1 MINFNKTI
9 LGLAGAA
16 SLLAAASSAA
26 MAQQI
31 TFASASGSGSP
42 AAQSVVFTYSGGPNG
57 QFTTNPSA
65 IFLAGSYP
73 STDPGASLTFTGF
86 TTTGMATGAGTAIDP
101 YKQELSS
108 GTFLLKSATGTDLL
122 SGSFGSGDILTAAL
136 PGATTSSI
144 TNQVNNV
151 VYDSTSSYFAAS
163 GLDNP
168 GSFSL
173 QMTSFAPQPSL
184 TNGYL
189 NSFTAGGGATFSAQT
204 IPSAVPEPATV
215 VPFLFG
221 GLGLLALAVRKTRK
235 AASITA

>member
-1 MINFNKTI
+1 MNTSKAIFGAISTVAL
-9 LGLAGAA
+9 LGIAA
-16 SLLAAASSAA
+16 SAA

-42 AAQSVVFTYSGGPNG
+42 AQQSVVFTYTGGANG
-57 QFTTNPSA
+57 QFTTSPGA
-65 IFLAGSYP
+65 VFLAGSYP

-86 TTTGMATGAGTAIDP
+86 SAAGTATGAGTAADP
-101 YKQELSS
+101 YKQGLSS
-108 GTFLLKSATGTDLL
+108 GTFSLKSASGQSLL

-136 PGATTSSI
+136 PGATTASI

-163 GLDNP
+163 GLYNP
-168 GSFSL
+168 GSFSI

-189 NSFTAGGGATFSAQT
+189 NGFTAGGGATFSANT
-204 IPSAVPEPATV
+204 VPAPVPEPATV
-215 VPFLFG
+215 APFLVG
-221 GLGLLALAVRKTRK
+221 GLGLLALAVRKRK
-235 AASITA
+235 AASMTA

>member
-9 LGLAGAA
+9 LGVMSTAGLMAIA
-16 SLLAAASSAA
+16 SNAA

-31 TFASASGSGSP
+31 TFASASGSGNP
-42 AAQSVVFTYSGGPNG
+42 PQQSVVFTYTGGANG
-57 QFTTNPSA
+57 QFTTSPGA

-86 TTTGMATGAGTAIDP
+86 SAAGTATGAGTAADP
-101 YKQELSS
+101 FKQGLSS
-108 GTFLLKSATGTDLL
+108 GSFSLKSAAGQSLL
-122 SGSFGSGDILTAAL
+122 SGTFGSGDILTAAL
-136 PGATTSSI
+136 PGATTASI

-163 GLDNP
+163 GLYNP
-168 GSFSL
+168 GSFSI
-173 QMTSFAPQPSL
+173 QMTSFAPQPSVS
-184 TNGYL
+184 NGYL
-189 NSFTAGGGATFSAQT
+189 NGFTAGGGATFSANGA
-204 IPSAVPEPATV
+204 PAPVPEPATV

-235 AASITA
+235 AASISA